1 MIFSRRSTKQLL
13 DLLQF
18 LIILVAAIV
27 ILVPI
32 YWIVSGAFKQQ
43 VDIFQLKLLFTPTF
57 EILRSF
63 SRTPTIYMK
72 SC

>member
-1 MIFSRRSTKQLL
+1 MIFSRRFTQQLL

-43 VDIFQLKLLFTPTF
+43 VGGYIPTETPF
-57 EILRSF
+57 HSDF
-63 SRTPTIYMK
+63 GK
-72 SC
+72 F

>member
-1 MIFSRRSTKQLL
+1 MIFSRRFTQQLL

-43 VDIFQLKLLFTPTF
+43 VDILSLIHISEPTR
-57 EILRSF
+57 RS
-63 SRTPTIYMK
+63 
-72 SC
+72 